1 MGQLIILVEV
11 FEMTIDVCN
20 DAVRMALEET
30 QRKCHASK
38 AEDVVEGLKD
48 SKECYHGYFRFYL
61 VRHVLDCLASK
72 VRGMRAIYIFDGM
85 PNDDIDLVSA
95 IDLLLYVSKKD
106 PKMKKT
112 MEGLNEMLT
121 QSYCELLGLKL
132 KDSFRLL
139 HLHFITDKDI
149 KERSSA
155 AAMLGSIQNPPM
167 LVWKSGKGVC
177 KA

>member
-1 MGQLIILVEV
+1 
-11 FEMTIDVCN
+11 MTIDVCS

-30 QRKCHASK
+30 VRKCHIPK
-38 AEDVVEGLKD
+38 AEDVVKGLKE
-48 SKECYHGYFRFYL
+48 SNECYHGYFRFYL

-72 VRGMRAIYIFDGM
+72 VKGLRAIYLFDGTS
-85 PNDDIDLVSA
+85 DGTDLLSA

-121 QSYCELLGLKL
+121 QNYCELLGLKVQ
-132 KDSFRLL
+132 DGFRLL
-139 HLHFITDKDI
+139 VLHFITDKDI

-155 AAMLGSIQNPPM
+155 AAMLGSLHNPPM

>member
-1 MGQLIILVEV
+1 
-11 FEMTIDVCN
+11 MTIDVCN

-30 QRKCHASK
+30 VRKCHCAK
-38 AEDVVEGLKD
+38 AEDVVKGLKD
-48 SKECYHGYFRFYL
+48 SNDCYHNYFRFYL

-72 VRGMRAIYIFDGM
+72 VRGLRAIYMFDGV
-85 PNDDIDLVSA
+85 PNDGADLVSA

-132 KDSFRLL
+132 KDGFRLL
-139 HLHFITDKDI
+139 VLHFITDRDI
-149 KERSSA
+149 RERSSA
-155 AAMLGSIQNPPM
+155 AAMLGSLHNPPM